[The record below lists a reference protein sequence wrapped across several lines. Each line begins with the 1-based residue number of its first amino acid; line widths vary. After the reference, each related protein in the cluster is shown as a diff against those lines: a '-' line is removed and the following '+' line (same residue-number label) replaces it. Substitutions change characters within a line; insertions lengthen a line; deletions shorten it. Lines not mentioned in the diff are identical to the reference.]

1 MNIYMQSLIEWLS
14 QDLRSINYNFSKK
27 SENSVDIFYKDHC
40 ICELKQDILGN
51 DETGIFFSVVAKK
64 SKSKFDD
71 LSYKILKEYW
81 KENLENHKIYFPAIK
96 DDYRNNQVIFVQQL
110 ENIINILFED
120 ITVEY
125 RINSVKFDN
134 YRCFKDETFS
144 FDQQATVLIGKNSSG
159 KTSILDAVA
168 VSISSF
174 LSGINEKTDN
184 KTITKDDVRFSAY
197 ELDGVRVI
205 DHHPPTKLTFNTDFI
220 NKRYQ
225 WSRARNSLVSTK
237 LTTKDSNKVVD
248 LVRYLTNEI
257 RNNKDR
263 KITLPV
269 FSYHGTGR
277 VANFTKN
284 MNSLD
289 KTKNLSRFMGYKD
302 CLKPASNYK
311 FFISWY
317 GKMQYKAF
325 TLGKK
330 IPVLE
335 AVTSCLELSL
345 QMLTE
350 GDNFKIN
357 RVLFWEDALHIE
369 YENGTIMPIS
379 LLSDGYQD
387 YIGIISDIAY
397 RMSILNPHLGEK
409 TISET
414 PGVVLID
421 EIDVHLHPKW
431 QQKIL
436 PLLKKLFPKVQFIV
450 TTHSPII
457 VSTTTEGE
465 AIELFINEDSRIDTR
480 KVGDPNRWYISDIL
494 SSVFDLENSPIKN
507 NISTADK
514 IENYSEYVNEYLVNP
529 TDELYANIVELYS
542 ELEKD
547 LKKNTP
553 QYRAINSL
561 MELIKNE

>member
-1 MNIYMQSLIEWLS
+1 MNTYMQSIIEWLS
-14 QDLRSINYNFSKK
+14 QDLKSINYNLVQS
-27 SENSVDIFYKDHC
+27 SENSIDIFYNNHC
-40 ICELKQDILGN
+40 ICEFKKDKSDNNEKGV
-51 DETGIFFSVVAKK
+51 FFSIIPKK

-71 LSYKILKEYW
+71 LSYRILKEYW
-81 KENLENHKIYFPAIK
+81 KENIENLQIYFPAK
-96 DDYRNNQVIFVQQL
+96 EDDYRNNKVIFIQQL

-120 ITVEY
+120 INVEY
-125 RINSVKFDN
+125 RINSVKFEN
-134 YRCFKDETFS
+134 YRCFKDEIFS

-174 LSGINEKTDN
+174 LSGINEPTDN
-184 KTITKDDVRFSAY
+184 KTISKDDVRFSAY
-197 ELDGVRVI
+197 ELDGVRVV

-225 WSRARNSLVSTK
+225 WSRARNSLMSTK
-237 LTTKDSNKVVD
+237 LTIKDSNKVVD

-284 MNSLD
+284 MNSLE
-289 KTKNLSRFMGYKD
+289 KTKNLSRFVGYKD

-325 TLGKK
+325 TLGQK

-350 GDNFKIN
+350 GDNLKIQ

-369 YENGTIMPIS
+369 YGNGTIMPIS

-387 YIGIISDIAY
+387 FIGIISDIAY

-507 NISTADK
+507 NISVTDK
-514 IENYSEYVNEYLVNP
+514 IEKYSEYVNEYLVTP
-529 TDELYANIVELYS
+529 TSDIYAKIMELYS
-542 ELEKD
+542 ELENE
-547 LKKNTP
+547 LLENTP
-553 QYRAINSL
+553 QYRAIESL
-561 MELIKNE
+561 MELIKNV